1 MIRAWVISDLWS
13 LWTVLQSTLS
23 YMPSGT
29 DPWFRCLH
37 DLSETWICPGI
48 CTGIAATR
56 VCFSSTET
64 TELFFPC
71 RAGSPV
77 SLSPWPHWVLPL
89 ILCFQAV
96 GMYYL
101 AVISISVFSMF
112 MNIEHLL
119 TCSLDMCLTPCE
131 VPFWIFCSF
140 CSFFCSSSKN
150 PYNNHK
156 LWELMSYTS
165 SVDRWVSQM

>member
-1 MIRAWVISDLWS
+1 MDRAAVHTLVHARWHRYLISLPACFIRN
-13 LWTVLQSTLS
+13 
-23 YMPSGT
+23 M
-29 DPWFRCLH
+29 
-37 DLSETWICPGI
+37 ICPGI
-48 CTGIAATR
+48 CTGMAATR

-64 TELFFPC
+64 MELFFPC

-77 SLSPWPHWVLPL
+77 SLSPRPHWVLPL

-112 MNIEHLL
+112 LNIEHLL

-131 VPFWIFCSF
+131 VPFWILCSF

-150 PYNNHK
+150 PYNNHT
-156 LWELMSYTS
+156 LWELISYMSS
-165 SVDRWVSQM
+165 ADR